1 MYISLFLSDNFFWL
15 VNNLIFFMYKCLILF
30 MYKYYRIIGSG
41 PKPGLGHFLSILSA
55 MMGKLFLGVVG
66 KMLDQYNLL

>member
-1 MYISLFLSDNFFWL
+1 
-15 VNNLIFFMYKCLILF
+15 MYKCLILF
-30 MYKYYRIIGSG
+30 MYKYHTIIGSG